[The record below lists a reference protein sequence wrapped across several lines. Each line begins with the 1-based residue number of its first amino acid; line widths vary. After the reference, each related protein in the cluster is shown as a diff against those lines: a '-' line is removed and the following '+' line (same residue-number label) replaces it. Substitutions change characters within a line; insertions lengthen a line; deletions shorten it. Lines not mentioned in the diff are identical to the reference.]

1 MRKNAIAVAIV
12 LGDRLAVEE
21 HLSELALLAD
31 TAEINILSQVTQER
45 KQVDSATYLGS
56 GKIAEIA
63 ALAEAMDA
71 DLLLF
76 DDELSP
82 SQVRNIEEVAKK
94 PVLDRTGLILEI
106 FSGRARSREAR
117 VQVELARQQYLLP
130 RLTGLWTHFTRQKG
144 GVGLKGEGESQLEMD
159 RRMTK
164 TRISELRAD
173 LERISRQRVTRRRGR
188 DGFFKVSLVGYTN
201 AGKSTLLNALT
212 DAGAYTEDRLFAT
225 LDSTTQRLPGRPILV
240 TDTVG
245 FIRKL
250 PHALVA
256 SFRSTLSEITEADLL
271 LHVVDVSHP
280 DFEEHIR
287 TTEGVLA
294 EIDAEG
300 VPVLLV
306 LNKSD
311 RLPSDNANRLCQRF
325 PGSLLIS
332 AKESAGFPE
341 LLNAIE
347 LRRREG
353 KNEVT
358 RLFPHTAGNEMERL
372 YREGRVLGVE
382 YVAEGVQVTFLEDEI
397 LPSEEDFL

>member
-56 GKIAEIA
+56 GKIEEIA

-82 SQVRNIEEVAKK
+82 SQVRNIEEVVKK

-106 FSGRARSREAR
+106 FAGRARSREAK

-164 TRISELRAD
+164 TRIAELRSD

-280 DFEEHIR
+280 DFEEQIR

-294 EIDAEG
+294 DIEAEG
-300 VPVLLV
+300 VPSILV
-306 LNKSD
+306 LNKTD
-311 RLPSDNANRLCQRF
+311 RLPSESVEGLRHRFSNAI
-325 PGSLLIS
+325 LIS
-332 AKESAGFPE
+332 AKESLGFTE
-341 LLNAIE
+341 LLDAVE
-347 LRRREG
+347 VRRREG
-353 KNEVT
+353 KKEVT
-358 RLFPHTAGNEMERL
+358 RLLPHTAGNAMERL

-382 YVAEGVQVTFLEDEI
+382 YVSDGIQVTFLEDE
-397 LPSEEDFL
+397 LPPSEEGLW